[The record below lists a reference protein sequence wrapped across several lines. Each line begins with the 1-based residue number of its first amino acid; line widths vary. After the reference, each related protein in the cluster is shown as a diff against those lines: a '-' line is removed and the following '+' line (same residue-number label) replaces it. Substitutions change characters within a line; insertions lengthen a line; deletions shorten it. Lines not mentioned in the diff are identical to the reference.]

1 MVSLRLYGIDKT
13 KDRILS
19 KKEKKMTTQERVED
33 TFRQYRKKQIAE
45 MRPYIDGED
54 ISRINVGDVS
64 PKVGDFVARDPENH
78 DDQWLVTADFFNRN
92 YEPLTFD

>member
-1 MVSLRLYGIDKT
+1 
-13 KDRILS
+13 
-19 KKEKKMTTQERVED
+19 MTTQDHSVED

-78 DDQWLVTADFFNRN
+78 SDQWLVSASFFKAN
-92 YEPLTFD
+92 YEPISDLDKSDFQQ